1 MTDPSA
7 AIYKHFEK
15 VTDPRI
21 NRGANH
27 SLLDMIFV
35 ALTATICGSNGWADV
50 ERFGNSKLDWFR
62 QYIDLEHGVPSHDT
76 FGRVF
81 SRLNTGEF
89 LDAMHSW
96 VDSFAESLR
105 GKGVAID
112 GKALRG
118 SIDRSEGIAALHTIT
133 AFACETRTVLRQMS
147 VEKKSNEIPA
157 VPKLLELL
165 ELSGAV
171 VTLDALHC
179 QTATAKA
186 IVDRDA
192 TYILTVKGNQPTLYE
207 ELLNRFD
214 AYLADGFKV
223 DGLKKHVTVE
233 RSHGRKERREY
244 YVKAIEPNDALSDKW
259 VDLKSIGMV
268 YRQREEKGELQ
279 HETMFFITN
288 HAPKVKTLARHLR
301 DHWSIENSQHWVLD
315 VTFAEDASRIR
326 KGSAPEIAGA
336 FRRMA
341 LTILQR
347 DITIKENI
355 RGKRLRAGWDENVLD
370 QIYAGFTA
378 I

>member
-118 SIDRSEGIAALHTIT
+118 SIDRSEGIPALHTIT
-133 AFACETRTVLRQMS
+133 AFAC
-147 VEKKSNEIPA
+147 
-157 VPKLLELL
+157 
-165 ELSGAV
+165 
-171 VTLDALHC
+171 
-179 QTATAKA
+179 
-186 IVDRDA
+186 
-192 TYILTVKGNQPTLYE
+192 
-207 ELLNRFD
+207 
-214 AYLADGFKV
+214 
-223 DGLKKHVTVE
+223 
-233 RSHGRKERREY
+233 
-244 YVKAIEPNDALSDKW
+244 
-259 VDLKSIGMV
+259 
-268 YRQREEKGELQ
+268 
-279 HETMFFITN
+279 
-288 HAPKVKTLARHLR
+288 
-301 DHWSIENSQHWVLD
+301 
-315 VTFAEDASRIR
+315 
-326 KGSAPEIAGA
+326 
-336 FRRMA
+336 
-341 LTILQR
+341 
-347 DITIKENI
+347 
-355 RGKRLRAGWDENVLD
+355 
-370 QIYAGFTA
+370 
-378 I
+378 